1 MNKDKPAYQI
11 GVAPHPLTGKPA
23 ALVFFEGCDTQAE
36 AIKMVKQVA
45 EFMQE
50 ALGGKVERVQ

>member
-1 MNKDKPAYQI
+1 MSKDRPTYQI

-23 ALVFFEGCDTQAE
+23 ALVFFESCNTQEE
-36 AIKMVKQVA
+36 AKAMVQQIA

-50 ALGGKVERVQ
+50 ALGGKVERMN